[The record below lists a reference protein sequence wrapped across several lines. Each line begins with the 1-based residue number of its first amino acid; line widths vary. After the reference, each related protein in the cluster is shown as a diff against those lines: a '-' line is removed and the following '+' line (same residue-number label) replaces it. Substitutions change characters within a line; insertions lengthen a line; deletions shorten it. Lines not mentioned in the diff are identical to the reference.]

1 MERSSGF
8 HAASGAVDAEVDVEV
23 EVVEEDDESE
33 PLLHAANSASAVA
46 IPTAVSDL
54 RCIG

>member
-8 HAASGAVDAEVDVEV
+8 HAASGAVDADVGV
-23 EVVEEDDESE
+23 EVVEGDDESE

-46 IPTAVSDL
+46 IPTTVSDL